1 MAIYERTQ
9 RESAHVSSRIVDK
22 SQVPNPLSW
31 AALGCVTASKGELN
45 HVYQVNTT
53 DLLSSIFGE
62 PSTEHISLI
71 CADKIIAEDNT
82 MFLIRVAHENSL
94 RGAQVVVSTEDI
106 FGAGAKEAKG
116 IVTDVSGDNSGA
128 SVVSGDNSIATS
140 SLVINL
146 VENPS
151 EDQLKNISDDL
162 SMDIDNVLLDGAIM
176 MENKSVVA
184 TYRDVYQMDDKGNKT
199 FSNELCLLL
208 SDLAYSVEEV
218 VKSHV
223 AGMPDPE
230 PLNST
235 QFESNWFYSDGYTM
249 KTVIVLKASASIA
262 ENTPCDVVF
271 SLKQTAMRA
280 YGTNAPNKVTMP
292 IVLTSPTE

>member
-62 PSTEHISLI
+62 PSIDHIALV
-71 CADKIIAEDNT
+71 CADKIIADDNT

-94 RGAQVVVSTEDI
+94 RGAQVIVSTEDVY
-106 FGAGAKEAKG
+106 GAGAKEAKG
-116 IVTDVSGDNSGA
+116 
-128 SVVSGDNSIATS
+128 VVSGEVTINENSYATS
-140 SLVINL
+140 SLKISL
-146 VENPS
+146 VDVSTDDN
-151 EDQLKNISDDL
+151 LKNIAEEL
-162 SMDIDNVLLDGAIM
+162 SMDIGNVFLDGEIM

-184 TYRDVYQMDDKGNKT
+184 TYRDVYQVDDKGNKS

-208 SDLAYSVEEV
+208 SDLAYNVEKV
-218 VKSHV
+218 VKSV
-223 AGMPDPE
+223 GAGQPEPE
-230 PLNST
+230 PLSPT
-235 QFESNWFYSDGYTM
+235 QIETNWFYSDGYTQR
-249 KTVIVLKASASIA
+249 TVVVLKPSSSIS

-271 SLKQTAMRA
+271 SLKQVAMRA

-292 IVLTSPTE
+292 IVLTTPTE

>member
-94 RGAQVVVSTEDI
+94 RGAQVVVSTEDS

-116 IVTDVSGDNSGA
+116 IVTGA
-128 SVVSGDNSIATS
+128 SVVSGDNSVATS